1 MMNLRIML
9 QEGEQKFK
17 EYIHNLRANPHYQRP
32 DLNTEP
38 FSKEFSPVISIDKT
52 RQFNSKMELAEY
64 LQSCFEGAGLK
75 REDVLPLNG
84 LWTWLA
90 YIWFDQLA
98 PITNPATGER
108 VIREDAKYICSSD
121 YRDYYRHLVSGPYSI
136 YSLHGA
142 DNSNIFLYS
151 RVNEHND
158 FIEQFASRQF
168 IISHKNIVEAI
179 HRLYFDCQRRQPKKG
194 AQSRKKL
201 GNIRR
206 FVSVIQ
212 QFELTY
218 DIYTMS
224 ADSILKLLPSEFDE
238 WKHSRLRSNES

>member
-1 MMNLRIML
+1 MNLRVML
-9 QEGEQKFK
+9 PEGEQKFR
-17 EYIHNLRANPHYQRP
+17 EYIHNLKTEPSTPRP
-32 DLNTEP
+32 DLNNKP
-38 FSKEFSPVISIDKT
+38 FSEEFSPVVSIDEGK
-52 RQFNSKMELAEY
+52 QFNSKMELAKY
-64 LQSCFEGAGLK
+64 LQNCFAGAGLK
-75 REDVLPLNG
+75 RENVLPRNG

-90 YIWFDQLA
+90 YVWFDQLA
-98 PITNPATGER
+98 PITNPATDER
-108 VIREDAKYICSSD
+108 DIKEDAKYICSSD

-136 YSLHGA
+136 YSLHDA

-151 RVNEHND
+151 PVNEHND

-179 HRLYFDCQRRQPKKG
+179 HRLYFDSQRGQPKRG
-194 AQSRKKL
+194 AQTRRKP

-224 ADSILKLLPSEFDE
+224 AESILNLLPPEFND
-238 WKHSRLRSNES
+238 WKT

>member
-9 QEGEQKFK
+9 PEGEKKFR
-17 EYIHNLRANPHYQRP
+17 EYIHNLKANLLCQRP

-38 FSKEFSPVISIDKT
+38 FSKEFSPVISIDET

-64 LQSCFEGAGLK
+64 LQNCFAGAGLR
-75 REDVLPLNG
+75 REDVLPRHD

-90 YIWFDQLA
+90 YTWFDQLA
-98 PITNPATGER
+98 PITNTVTAVR
-108 VIREDAKYICSSD
+108 KIQEDAKYICSSD

-142 DNSNIFLYS
+142 NNSNIFLYS

-168 IISHKNIVEAI
+168 IISYKNIVEAI
-179 HRLYFDCQRRQPKKG
+179 HRLYFDYQRRQPKRG
-194 AQSRKKL
+194 AQTRTKQ

-206 FVSVIQ
+206 FVKVIQ

-218 DIYTMS
+218 DIYTLS
-224 ADSILKLLPSEFDE
+224 SDSILKLLPSEFDG
-238 WKHSRLRSNES
+238 WKT

>member
-1 MMNLRIML
+1 MINLRVML
-9 QEGEQKFK
+9 PEGEQKFR
-17 EYIHNLRANPHYQRP
+17 EYIHDLRTNPSSQRP
-32 DLNTEP
+32 DLNNKP
-38 FSKEFSPVISIDKT
+38 FSEEFSPVVSIDEAKC
-52 RQFNSKMELAEY
+52 FNSKMELAEY
-64 LQSCFEGAGLK
+64 LQNCFDQAGLS
-75 REDVLPLNG
+75 REEVLPRNG

-90 YIWFDQLA
+90 YVWFDQLA
-98 PITNPATGER
+98 PITNPDTNER
-108 VIREDAKYICSSD
+108 DIKEDAKYICSSD

-142 DNSNIFLYS
+142 PNSHIFLYS
-151 RVNEHND
+151 PVNEHND

-179 HRLYFDCQRRQPKKG
+179 YRLYFDSKKRQPKEG
-194 AQSRKKL
+194 AQARARP

-206 FVSVIQ
+206 FVRVIQ

-224 ADSILKLLPSEFDE
+224 SDSILDLLPPEFDG
-238 WKHSRLRSNES
+238 WKK